1 MIEAFNLIIENCEI
15 ALWVWFILSIIIGLG
30 AYIIVKILMFISD
43 HNDMKKDIEEL
54 NNKVE
59 KLEKRRNKR
68 WDI

>member
-68 WDI
+68 